1 MLFLKLK
8 AVLLNERAALG
19 AMADFAAM
27 GGLVQQHAQRAGA
40 GQRSNRWQL
49 LIPAGRRPDRV
60 RKQLTVL
67 APHSDWTLVDIDAE
81 GFEQP
86 CIPDPESTAV
96 RQ

>member
-8 AVLLNERAALG
+8 AMLLNERAALG
-19 AMADFAAM
+19 AMADFAGM
-27 GGLVQQHAQRAGA
+27 GGLVQQRPQRDDH

-86 CIPDPESTAV
+86 CLPDAESVAV

>member
-1 MLFLKLK
+1 MLFLKLR

-19 AMADFAAM
+19 AMADFAGM
-27 GGLVQQHAQRAGA
+27 GGLVQQRPQRDEAGR
-40 GQRSNRWQL
+40 RSNCWLL
-49 LIPAGRRPDRV
+49 LIPAGQRPDRV

-86 CIPDPESTAV
+86 CIPDPESLPV